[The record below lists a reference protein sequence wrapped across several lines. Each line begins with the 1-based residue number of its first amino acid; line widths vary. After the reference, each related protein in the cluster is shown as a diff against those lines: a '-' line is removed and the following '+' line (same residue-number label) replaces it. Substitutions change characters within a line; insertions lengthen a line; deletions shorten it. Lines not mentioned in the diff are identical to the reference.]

1 MASTALEEE
10 RYVRSELQNKGV
22 RRQIMNGVVPFI
34 VVVTVSTAAFLYF
47 FTNRMTNVYGDGV
60 AHVNIA
66 RKVVDSADDSLRQRY
81 IQIGSP
87 WLPVQ
92 TVLMLPLVT
101 NDWMW
106 RTGAAGSI
114 VSMIAFIIAAL
125 VLHRL
130 AIRLYRGEDCGFD
143 RGDDENAEVPRMI
156 KALPSLSLAIFLFNP
171 SILYLQAT
179 PMSELVFMA
188 ALILAVHLL
197 QCWRDD
203 QTTVRLSLA
212 AIAMSGATLT
222 RYEAW
227 PVALLSVLIV
237 ALAAN
242 GAWKSKLR
250 PTLTFGALVLV
261 GPLYWMWH
269 NWEIYGNALEFLSG
283 PNSARGI
290 AFQNRVNFNWSSI
303 FVGHAG
309 LDFLTMSAATSVCAG
324 PVVFLLGA
332 AGFVTLLIR
341 KRKSLLEYSPLV
353 LLVLP
358 FLFEVFG
365 LYRGEIQIN
374 PISAF
379 GLLNVR
385 YGLPHLL
392 AVALFAP
399 ATLLLFRVQLR
410 RTAAIVCS
418 IVVVAQYLYLISEG
432 PAQLAIYQEG
442 LRNGVNARVA
452 KERSRVASFVRTN
465 PPARLILMHT
475 GSLGPLVSQGGL
487 YFADTIHEGTGR
499 WHQLE
504 DGIPG
509 DVMTVI
515 VQAGDP
521 LDLRI
526 QHEAILSR
534 DLSSDFTPQFSVGN
548 ISVYGRIRTR

>member
-1 MASTALEEE
+1 MGSTALEEE
-10 RYVRSELQNKGV
+10 RYARSELQNKGV
-22 RRQIMNGVVPFI
+22 RRQNVNGIVLFI
-34 VVVTVSTAAFLYF
+34 LVVTVSTAAFLYF
-47 FTNRMTNVYGDGV
+47 FTNGMTNVYGDGV

-101 NDWMW
+101 NGWMW

-130 AIRLYRGEDCGFD
+130 AKRLYQGEDSLS
-143 RGDDENAEVPRMI
+143 I
-156 KALPSLSLAIFLFNP
+156 KALPMLSLGIFLLNP
-171 SILYLQAT
+171 SVLYFQTT

-188 ALILAVHLL
+188 GFILAVHLI

-203 QTTVRLSLA
+203 QTTVRLALA
-212 AIAMSGATLT
+212 AIAMTCTTLT

-237 ALAAN
+237 GLAAR
-242 GAWKSKLR
+242 GAWKKRLKA
-250 PTLTFGALVLV
+250 TLTFGALVLV
-261 GPLYWMWH
+261 GPLYWLWH

-309 LDFLTMSAATSVCAG
+309 LDFLTMAAATSVCAG
-324 PVVFLLGA
+324 PIVFLLGA
-332 AGFVTLLIR
+332 VGFVTLLIK

-385 YGLPHLL
+385 YGLPHMLG
-392 AVALFAP
+392 VALLAP
-399 ATLLLFRVQLR
+399 ATLLLFKVQLR
-410 RTAAIVCS
+410 RTAMIVCS
-418 IVVVAQYLYLISEG
+418 IVIVAQYLYLISEG

-442 LRNGVNARVA
+442 LRNGVNARA
-452 KERSRVASFVRTN
+452 ARERSRVASFVRTN
-465 PPARLILMHT
+465 PPAKLILMHT
-475 GSLGPLVSQGGL
+475 GALGPLVSQGGL

-526 QHEAILSR
+526 HEEPILSR

-548 ISVYGRIRTR
+548 ISVYERTTAR